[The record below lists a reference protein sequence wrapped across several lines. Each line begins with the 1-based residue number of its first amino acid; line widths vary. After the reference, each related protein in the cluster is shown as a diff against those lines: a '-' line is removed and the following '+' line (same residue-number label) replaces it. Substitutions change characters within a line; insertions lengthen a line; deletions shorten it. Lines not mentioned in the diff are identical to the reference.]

1 MGHNTSLPKFKIHI
15 SWCFFKT
22 TSLYYQYESALIFIF
37 FKHVPEKNIFSSQT
51 IPENRTR
58 RPLVLGLLLL
68 DKLFFLWLSL
78 ITNLHIL
85 AFPYDENS
93 SF

>member
-1 MGHNTSLPKFKIHI
+1 MQKSANILNTYFMVCFQNYFIASSVWKCFKFYI
-15 SWCFFKT
+15 
-22 TSLYYQYESALIFIF
+22 
-37 FKHVPEKNIFSSQT
+37 FKHVPEKNNFPSQT

-68 DKLFFLWLSL
+68 DKLFFLRLSL
-78 ITNLHIL
+78 ITNLYIL
-85 AFPYDENS
+85 AFAYDENS